1 LETDFATKSV
11 STPSQEPEMPRV
23 SNRSTAIKA
32 RRDKGSSS
40 FYRVRNWAAYDQAL
54 KQRGSVTLWFSPE
67 AVPAWGDQGP
77 AQRGAQFVYSDTAIE
92 TALTLRLI
100 YDLALRQTEG
110 FVESVLAL
118 MGLDRSAPDHSTL
131 SRRQRGLSIQ
141 CPTRVTNEPIHVVV
155 DSTGLKVYG
164 EGEWKVRQHGWSVH
178 RTWRKLHVGVNEATG
193 EIVAETLTENSV
205 DDASQVAPLLAQI
218 DDEVEMLS
226 GDGGYDKNKV
236 FKALADPP
244 QEAPIQALIALRKD
258 AKIQQHGNRNAP
270 PLARDEILRAI
281 REKGRKGWKQ
291 QSGYHRRSLAET
303 QMFRY
308 KQIIGDKL
316 RARGWA
322 NQQVESRLACAILN
336 RMTHLGRPDSDKVEK
351 GN

>member
-1 LETDFATKSV
+1 
-11 STPSQEPEMPRV
+11 MPKIPK
-23 SNRSTAIKA
+23 RSTARKA
-32 RRDKGSSS
+32 RRSKRSLSV
-40 FYRVRNWAAYDQAL
+40 YRVKNWAAYDHAL
-54 KQRGSVTLWFSPE
+54 KQRGSVTLWFSTE
-67 AVPAWGDQGP
+67 AVQAWGYQGP
-77 AQRGAQFVYSDTAIE
+77 AQRGAQFVYSDAAIE

-100 YDLALRQTEG
+100 YRLALRQTEG
-110 FVESVLAL
+110 FVESVLGL
-118 MGLDRSAPDHSTL
+118 MGLDLSAPDHSTL

-141 CPTRVTNEPIHVVV
+141 LPTQGTNEPIHVVV

-178 RTWRKLHVGVNEATG
+178 RTWRKLHLGANEAT
-193 EIVAETLTENSV
+193 IVAETLTENSV

-218 DDEVEMLS
+218 DDELEMLS
-226 GDGGYDKNKV
+226 GDGGYDKHKV
-236 FKALADPP
+236 FEALADPP
-244 QEAPIQALIALRKD
+244 QEDPIQALIALRKD
-258 AKIQQHGNRNAP
+258 AKIQQHGNRKTP

-281 REKGRKGWKQ
+281 RKKGRKAWKQ

-322 NQQVESRLACAILN
+322 NQQVESRLGCAILN
-336 RMTHLGRPDSDKVEK
+336 RMTHLGRPDSYKVEK
-351 GN
+351 VN